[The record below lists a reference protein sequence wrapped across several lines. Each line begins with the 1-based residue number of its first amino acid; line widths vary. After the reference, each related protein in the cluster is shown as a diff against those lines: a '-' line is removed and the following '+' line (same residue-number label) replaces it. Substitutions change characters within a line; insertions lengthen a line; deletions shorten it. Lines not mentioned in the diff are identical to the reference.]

1 MIIMFIGP
9 SSSGK
14 DYFYNK
20 VLEKYNLETIVLY
33 TTRPKRKGEVEG
45 KEYHFID
52 KDTMDKLE
60 KEKKLVERRDYDTVH
75 GIWSYATRGDDI
87 DKNKIYL
94 VINTWEGYKDYVDYF
109 GKNNI
114 YPFYF
119 DLDSNI
125 RFERAFLREKEQ
137 KHKKYMELCRRF
149 IADEKDF
156 SKDKLNKYK
165 PIIIDNSGSIE
176 DTMKQIDINIK
187 KIIDKSK

>member
-33 TTRPKRKGEVEG
+33 TTRPKRRGEVEG
-45 KEYHFID
+45 KEYYFID
-52 KDTMDKLE
+52 KDTMDKLDSE
-60 KEKKLVERRDYDTVH
+60 NKLVERRDYDTVH
-75 GIWSYATRGDDI
+75 GVWSYATRGDNI
-87 DKNKIYL
+87 NKNKIYL

-109 GKNNI
+109 GKENI

-119 DLDSNI
+119 ELDQDI
-125 RFERAFLREKEQ
+125 RFERAFLREKMQ

-149 IADEKDF
+149 IADLEDF
-156 SKDKLNKYK
+156 SKEKIDKYK
-165 PIIIDNSGSIE
+165 PIIIDNSNSI
-176 DTMKQIDINIK
+176 DNTMKQIDANIK
-187 KIIDKSK
+187 RIINKNK

>member
-33 TTRPKRKGEVEG
+33 TTRPKRRGEVEG

-52 KDTMDKLE
+52 KDTMDKLDSE
-60 KEKKLVERRDYDTVH
+60 NKLVERRNYNTAH

-87 DKNKIYL
+87 DKNKSYL
-94 VINTWEGYKDYVDYF
+94 VINTWEGYQDYVDYF
-109 GKNNI
+109 GKDNV

-119 DLDSNI
+119 ELDSDI
-125 RFERAFLREKEQ
+125 RFERAFLREREQ

-156 SKDKLNKYK
+156 SKDKLKKYK
-165 PIIIDNSGSIE
+165 PIIIDNSGSI
-176 DTMKQIDINIK
+176 DNTMKQIDLKMK
-187 KIIDKSK
+187 KILKK